1 MPKFAV
7 ANGTDGNNRSNILEQ
22 YDNGDLFIKGL
33 GGFTGN
39 NSQNNRN
46 TPVECKTIQQ
56 LITDLITRVET
67 LENQISGGNS

>member
-1 MPKFAV
+1 MPKFAI
-7 ANGTDGNNRSNILEQ
+7 ANGTDSSNRSNILEQ

-33 GGFTGN
+33 GGFTGA

-46 TPVECKTIQQ
+46 TPVECKTVQQ